1 MSKTLHYTLHGIN
14 HTVPYETTTIPDH
27 MMERDNHTNHTFT
40 TTYDFAPLLSLLRV
54 WIELAA
60 RHNITYWAV
69 DGTLLGCLRHQGI
82 IPWDND
88 VDLCIKYDQ
97 YEMIRSI
104 DFGEFEVVEQLSGFQ
119 FRARGIMTPFIDLF
133 AYAEEPGTDM
143 LANCLPV
150 HPVTRELTFYTKIG
164 NKMVF
169 RPEDLVEMTVVPFE
183 DMLLPVPHN
192 AVETIQRMYG
202 DDAMTHLYYDNHVE
216 NHNEIMHWLYLSG
229 FPLYNHIMRS
239 NHRLGLGSTNVP
251 AHNLDAMIFKFMEH
265 ETLTHHT
272 RDMDDITKSISHTV
286 GLAHPFLRHHL
297 PKWM

>member
-104 DFGEFEVVEQLSGFQ
+104 DFGEFEVVEQMSGFQ
-119 FRARGIMTPFIDLF
+119 FRARGTMMPFIDLF
-133 AYAEEPGTDM
+133 AYEVEPGTDM
-143 LANCLPV
+143 LVNCLPV
-150 HPVTRELTFYTKIG
+150 HPVTHELTFYAKIG

-169 RPEDLVEMTVVPFE
+169 RPEDLVDMGVLPFE
-183 DMLLPVPHN
+183 DMEIPVPHH
-192 AVETIQRMYG
+192 AVETVQRVYG

-216 NHNEIMHWLYLSG
+216 NHNPIMLWLYLNIPWNEITRYSY
-229 FPLYNHIMRS
+229 LM
-239 NHRLGLGSTNVP
+239 GLGPTDVP
-251 AHNLDAMIFKFMEH
+251 AHNLELVLSTWVIYEF
-265 ETLTHHT
+265 LVHHT
-272 RDMDDITKSISHTV
+272 RDMDDINKSISHMV
-286 GLAHPFLRHHL
+286 GLAQPFLRHHL
-297 PKWM
+297 TKWM